1 MRWTRLLFAWISGK
15 LLALLLGHYKWLL
28 THSIKCHNQS
38 LYRCLKLVIWTV
50 CVLPLSA
57 YCPCP
62 VLVSILSLPSPC
74 QHTVLAQP
82 LLAYCPYPVPVSILS
97 LPSPCLCP
105 SPLLAWRLLKRQ
117 PFLCFRCRSVVR
129 DSWTHASDDPL
140 VDCREKLIFKLIE
153 VMAAD
158 LAEGKASYRYA
169 SSRPNARTPWW
180 WSVG

>member
-1 MRWTRLLFAWISGK
+1 
-15 LLALLLGHYKWLL
+15 
-28 THSIKCHNQS
+28 
-38 LYRCLKLVIWTV
+38 
-50 CVLPLSA
+50 
-57 YCPCP
+57 
-62 VLVSILSLPSPC
+62 
-74 QHTVLAQP
+74 
-82 LLAYCPYPVPVSILS
+82 
-97 LPSPCLCP
+97 
-105 SPLLAWRLLKRQ
+105 
-117 PFLCFRCRSVVR
+117 VR